1 MNKKIVKPFYKKIT
15 FFAFAILVSGFVSAQ
30 SKNEISKKE
39 SSPNVLFIIIDD
51 LNDALGFMGG
61 HPQSYTPNIDRL
73 ARRGVTFS
81 KAYTNCPLCNPSRVS
96 LWTGIAPWVSNV
108 YGNNGDG
115 KTSFWRANKILGD
128 AVTMQEHFRAND
140 YNVYGTGKVFHQY
153 QKDNL
158 PGVWTDHGNRIGFYP
173 TPGKGGENNPRC
185 GHPSMP
191 APLDKDLWLSCGP
204 LSDVP
209 NVPPDPIAGTPGYK
223 GWTLGNGIPFR
234 YVNENDRD
242 LMPDELSANYI
253 MDLLKKDHEKPF
265 FAICGFFKPHEPLYA
280 PKKYFDM
287 FPIDEIVL
295 PATIKNDLEDVPEI
309 LWNVPDAYN
318 SSWKHERFLRLIDAG
333 GIDMW
338 KRWIQAYLACCAFV
352 DDQVGKILDALDSSQ
367 YAGNTIIVLTSDH
380 GYNMGEKE
388 TLFKYTLWEESARV
402 PLIISVPGMVKQHA
416 GDCTKPV
423 SLIDL
428 YPTLTDLCNLSPE
441 PNKYTNKRLLDGYSL
456 KSLLT
461 DPSGNNWL
469 GPATAI
475 TVIANRDPAAP
486 LNEQHISIR
495 SERWRYTLCAN
506 GDEELYDHLY
516 DPNEWTNLAL
526 KEEYKD
532 VKNQH
537 NKYVLSFLQD
547 VPKSN

>member
-1 MNKKIVKPFYKKIT
+1 MNTKKVRKLSLLVTFYSPII
-15 FFAFAILVSGFVSAQ
+15 FFPDFAFAQ
-30 SKNEISKKE
+30 SRYENPARK
-39 SSPNVLFIIIDD
+39 SSSNVIFIIADD

-81 KAYTNCPLCNPSRVS
+81 KAYTNCPLCNPSRAS

-115 KTSFWRANKILGD
+115 KTSHWRANKILGE
-128 AVTMQEHFRAND
+128 AVTMQEHFKANGYD
-140 YNVYGTGKVFHQY
+140 IFGTGKVFHDY
-153 QKDNL
+153 SKDNL

-173 TPGKGGENNPRC
+173 TPGKGGKNNPRC

-191 APLDKDLWLSCGP
+191 VPLNQDLWLSCGP

-209 NVPPDPIAGTPGYK
+209 DVPPDSKAGTPGYK
-223 GWTLGNGIPFR
+223 GWTMGNGIPFR

-253 MDLLKKDHEKPF
+253 KELLKKDHDKPF
-265 FAICGFFKPHEPLYA
+265 LAICGFFRPHEPLYA
-280 PKKYFDM
+280 PKKYFDL
-287 FPIDEIVL
+287 FPMDEIVL
-295 PATIKNDLEDVPEI
+295 PVTIKNDLEDVPEI
-309 LWNVPDAYN
+309 LWNDPDAYN
-318 SSWKHERFLRLIDAG
+318 SIWKHERFKRLIDAG

-338 KRWIQAYLACCAFV
+338 KRWVQAYLACCAFV
-352 DDQVGKILDALDSSQ
+352 DDQVGKVLDALDSSQ
-367 YAGNTIIVLTSDH
+367 YAGNTIVVLTSDH

-402 PLIISVPGMVKQHA
+402 PLIISAPGMKKQHP
-416 GDCTKPV
+416 GECTKPV

-428 YPTLTDLCNLSPE
+428 YPTLTDMCNLPPD
-441 PNKYTNKRLLDGYSL
+441 PNKNTNKKLLDGYSL

-461 DPSGNNWL
+461 DPSGNDWL
-469 GPATAI
+469 GPAAVI

-486 LNEQHISIR
+486 LSEQHISVR

-506 GDEELYDHLY
+506 GEEELYDHLY
-516 DPNEWTNLAL
+516 DPDEWTNLAL
-526 KEEYKD
+526 KDEYKD
-532 VKNQH
+532 IKNQH
-537 NKYVLSFLQD
+537 NRYVSGLLQN
-547 VPKSN
+547 VSKN